1 MKRNHSVTR
10 EISMWTLTAL
20 AVVLAA
26 ACDGSTS
33 KTDAPAPTATATA
46 TAKPTVTPQ
55 APQQIAQ
62 SFEHTVRS
70 VKAVDFEQLMALL
83 PEAQGWTRSA
93 PRGEEISMGIHMSR
107 AQAGYERDESSI
119 DLEITDSAFNQV
131 FLAPLATY
139 LASGY
144 SERTTEG
151 YRKAAPVGGHPAFE
165 TWNSDARRAEVIVVV
180 SNRFVVQATG
190 LNLDNAE
197 PVRALAQ
204 AVDFSRLVAMK

>member
-10 EISMWTLTAL
+10 EMSMWTLTAL
-20 AVVLAA
+20 AVVAAA
-26 ACDGSTS
+26 ACGGSTS
-33 KTDAPAPTATATA
+33 KTDAPAPAATA

-62 SFEHTVRS
+62 SFEHMVRT
-70 VKAVDFEQLMALL
+70 VKAVDFEQLVALL
-83 PEAQGWTRSA
+83 PEAQGWSRSA
-93 PRGEEISMGIHMSR
+93 PRGEEISMGIPMSR

-151 YRKAAPVGGHPAFE
+151 YRKAAPVSGHPAFE
-165 TWNSDARRAEVIVVV
+165 TWNRDARRAEVIIVV

-204 AVDFSRLVAMK
+204 AVDFSQLAAMK